1 MRIRVFRAK
10 HSGIHEVL
18 HETMVASDA
27 LYLAVA
33 QAVSAAVTQPIVPE
47 VKAMPVRD
55 KLRFD

>member
-1 MRIRVFRAK
+1 
-10 HSGIHEVL
+10 
-18 HETMVASDA
+18 MVASDA